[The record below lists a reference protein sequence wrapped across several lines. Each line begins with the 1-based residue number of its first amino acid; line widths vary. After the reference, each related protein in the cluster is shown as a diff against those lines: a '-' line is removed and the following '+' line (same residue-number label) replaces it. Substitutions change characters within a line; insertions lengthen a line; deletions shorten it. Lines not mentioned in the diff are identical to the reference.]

1 MTKLQRIGTLPYV
14 KNSITLYIDSD
25 LAASTVYTKM
35 LLTLESQASAAGML
49 LKKIALSSNC
59 DDQPSML
66 VACQHTEH
74 AAQLIKRFNL
84 NVQQIFWLQEHP
96 QQTDQTQLLKNH
108 WFIDWSNEQAL
119 LAILSLL
126 ARNNEIYSTQQH
138 IEQKVNLLTACLG
151 ELVVTF
157 SAEGKITELNPELS
171 AVLGDSSA
179 SAIGKDLL
187 SCIKI
192 PSDTA
197 KNRLQNILSDLERT
211 SAMTRLPTFPIQL
224 ENTVII
230 VDGFVGSLGNHDNLL
245 IMRKVATWQR
255 QEWQEQQRA
264 HNEPVTLLLIN
275 PDDFAKFNQQHGG
288 KLADQVLDEII
299 LSLTHLLR
307 TADFVSR
314 YSGVVFAAY
323 LPETNEKQGQAL
335 AARLRQML
343 VNKSFTQKKL
353 KLDFSFGIATLDAEE
368 QLKDLSPLE
377 LFRRANTAL
386 QEARSNNSDK
396 IVGWEPHFDAN
407 IIANI
412 DRISSKFSDVP
423 RDDFR
428 LLSLQWDLIRLIGTT
443 HSIQVFSKQICQML
457 IAGMQCEYVGLYL
470 VKNQELIM
478 SSCSTSKQN
487 IDVESVQN
495 WVNTNIELASLNNLR
510 GKPLKPFAES
520 CQAIIVPLF
529 TRNQCLGMILLRW
542 PLSEQNNAEKYS
554 TQLQQVSPNLAAAI
568 DRIILLEKGRRKTII
583 THSTIGDQHEL
594 LFESAAMRTVM
605 QEVQLVAPTDAS
617 VLIIGESGTG
627 KELIARQI
635 HVHSALVE
643 KPFIT
648 VDCSTIVEHLIE
660 SELFGHRK
668 GAFTGATNDQ
678 PGLIAQAD
686 GGTLFLDEVGELPLD
701 IQSKLLRF
709 VQEKTYVAVG
719 DQRVRK
725 VDVRLVLATNRNL
738 LDEVTMG
745 RFRSDLYYR
754 INGFTVNL
762 PPLHKRGDD
771 TLLLCHHFLA
781 KFSQQYKKEIID
793 FTPAAIKILQGYSW
807 PGNIRELRNAIM
819 RAVILCERKL
829 IDSPHLDFQQQGDIK
844 ASTENLLSPENE
856 AFTDETKVN
865 IAQFLDISILLSQLV
880 TIALQQGR
888 LFPVSAWLE
897 LRWLTVC
904 LVKWGSLYQVALQL
918 DQSESTLRRRFTKLN
933 GLDLKLSQLDKL
945 AVECDIILG
954 QLLTGN
960 TNTLLWSKIEM
971 TLHEIVIKKEISQQ
985 KKAQLLN
992 VTQPTLRKILQQ
1004 LLIS

>member
-1 MTKLQRIGTLPYV
+1 MTKLQRVSNLACV

-25 LAASTVYTKM
+25 FAASTVYTKM
-35 LLTLESQASAAGML
+35 FLTLQLQAFSAGLL
-49 LKKIALSSNC
+49 LKKIVLSSNC

-66 VACQHTEH
+66 VACQNTEH
-74 AAQLIKRFNL
+74 AEQLIKRFNL
-84 NVQQIFWLQEHP
+84 NVQQVFWLQGHP
-96 QQTDQTQLLKNH
+96 QLTAQTQLLKNH

-119 LAILSLL
+119 LPILSLL

-138 IEQKVNLLTACLG
+138 SEQKFNLLTECLG
-151 ELVVTF
+151 ELVVTL
-157 SAEGKITELNPELS
+157 SAEGKITELNPALL
-171 AVLGDSSA
+171 AVLSDSSA
-179 SAIGKDLL
+179 FAIGKDLL

-192 PSDTA
+192 PSDMA
-197 KNRLQNILSDLERT
+197 KNRLQNILSNFERT
-211 SAMTRLPTFPIQL
+211 GAMTKLPPFPIQL

-230 VDGFVGSLGNHDNLL
+230 VDGFVGSLRNQDNIL
-245 IMRKVATWQR
+245 IMRQVATWQL
-255 QEWQEQQRA
+255 QEWEEQQTA
-264 HNEPVTLLLIN
+264 HNKPVTLLLIN
-275 PDDFAKFNQQHGG
+275 PNDFAKFNQQHGG
-288 KLADQVLDEII
+288 KLADQVLDEIM
-299 LSLTHLLR
+299 LCLTNLLR

-314 YSGVVFAAY
+314 YSGVVFSAH
-323 LPETNEKQGQAL
+323 LPETNEKQGHLL
-335 AARLRQML
+335 AARVRQML

-368 QLKDLSPLE
+368 QLEEQSPLE

-386 QEARSNNSDK
+386 QATCSIGGDK
-396 IVGWEPHFDAN
+396 LFGWEPQFDAN
-407 IIANI
+407 IIANL
-412 DRISSKFSDVP
+412 DHISGNFSGAP

-443 HSIQVFSKQICQML
+443 HSLQVFSKQICQML
-457 IAGMQCEYVGLYL
+457 TAGMQCEYVGLYL
-470 VKNQELIM
+470 VKNQELIL

-487 IDVESVQN
+487 MDVESVQN
-495 WVNTNIELASLNNLR
+495 WVSTNIQLASLNNLR
-510 GKPLKPFAES
+510 GKPLKPFAEF

-529 TRNQCLGMILLRW
+529 TGNQCLGMILLRW
-542 PLSEQNNAEKYS
+542 PLSEQNNADTYS

-568 DRIILLEKGRRKTII
+568 ERIVHLEHDQRKTII
-583 THSTIGDQHEL
+583 ADSSISDQHEL
-594 LFESAAMRTVM
+594 LFESAAMRIVM
-605 QEVQLVAPTDAS
+605 QEVKLVAPTDAS
-617 VLIIGESGTG
+617 VLITGESGTG

-635 HVHSALVE
+635 HNYSSLLE

-648 VDCSTIVEHLIE
+648 VDCSTIVKHLIE
-660 SELFGHRK
+660 SALFGHRK

-738 LDEVTMG
+738 LDEVAMG

-754 INGFTVNL
+754 INGFIVNL

-771 TLLLCHHFLA
+771 ALLLCRHFLA
-781 KFSQQYKKEIID
+781 KFSQQYNKEIID

-829 IDSPHLDFQQQGDIK
+829 IDSPHLDLQEQGDIK
-844 ASTENLLSPENE
+844 ASTAHVLSSENK

-865 IAQFLDISILLSQLV
+865 IAQFSDISILLSQLV
-880 TIALQQGR
+880 TIALQQTR

-904 LVKWGSLYQVALQL
+904 LAKWGSLYQVALQL

-933 GLDLKLSQLDKL
+933 GLDLNLSQLDEL
-945 AVECDIILG
+945 AIECDIILG

-960 TNTLLWSKIEM
+960 ANTLLWPKIEM
-971 TLHEIVIKKEISQQ
+971 TLHQIVIKKEISQQ

-992 VTQPTLRKILQQ
+992 VTQPTLRKIMQQ
-1004 LLIS
+1004 VLIS

>member
-1 MTKLQRIGTLPYV
+1 MTKLQRIGTLAYV

-35 LLTLESQASAAGML
+35 FLTLQSQASVAGIP
-49 LKKIALSSNC
+49 LKKMALSSNC
-59 DDQPSML
+59 DNQSSML
-66 VACQHTEH
+66 VACQNTEH
-74 AAQLIKRFNL
+74 AEQLIKRFNL
-84 NVQQIFWLQEHP
+84 NVQQVYWLQEHP
-96 QQTDQTQLLKNH
+96 QLTAQTQLLKNH

-119 LAILSLL
+119 LPILSLL
-126 ARNNEIYSTQQH
+126 ARNNDIYSTQQDS
-138 IEQKVNLLTACLG
+138 EQKFNLLTKCLG
-151 ELVVTF
+151 ELVVTL
-157 SAEGKITELNPELS
+157 SAEGKVTELNPALS
-171 AVLGDSSA
+171 VVLGDSSA
-179 SAIGKDLL
+179 SAIGKNLL

-192 PSDTA
+192 PSDAA
-197 KNRLQNILSDLERT
+197 KDRLLNILSDLEPT
-211 SAMTRLPTFPIQL
+211 GAMTRLPPFPIEL

-230 VDGFVGSLGNHDNLL
+230 VDGFVGSLRNHDNLL
-245 IMRKVATWQR
+245 IMRQIAMWQR
-255 QEWQEQQRA
+255 QEWEEQQKS

-275 PDDFAKFNQQHGG
+275 PDEFAKFNQQHGS
-288 KLADQVLDEII
+288 KLADQVLDEIM
-299 LSLTHLLR
+299 LSLTDLLR

-314 YSGVVFAAY
+314 YSGVVFAAH

-335 AARLRQML
+335 AARVRQML

-368 QLKDLSPLE
+368 QLEEQSPLK

-386 QEARSNNSDK
+386 QAARSIDGDK
-396 IVGWEPHFDAN
+396 SVGWEPQFDAN
-407 IIANI
+407 IIANL
-412 DRISSKFSDVP
+412 DHISGKFSDVP

-428 LLSLQWDLIRLIGTT
+428 LLSLQWDLIRLISTT
-443 HSIQVFSKQICQML
+443 HSLQVFSKQICQML
-457 IAGMQCEYVGLYL
+457 TAGMQCEYVGLYL
-470 VKNQELIM
+470 VKNQELIL

-487 IDVESVQN
+487 MDVESVQN
-495 WVNTNIELASLNNLR
+495 WVSTKIQLASLNNLR

-554 TQLQQVSPNLAAAI
+554 TQLQQVTPNLAAAI
-568 DRIILLEKGRRKTII
+568 DRIVLHENDQRKKVI
-583 THSTIGDQHEL
+583 THSTMGDQHEL

-617 VLIIGESGTG
+617 VLITGESGTG

-635 HVHSALVE
+635 HNHSALIE

-668 GAFTGATNDQ
+668 GAFTGATSDQ

-738 LDEVTMG
+738 LAEVTMG

-754 INGFTVNL
+754 INGFTINL

-771 TLLLCHHFLA
+771 TLLLCRHFLA

-793 FTPAAIKILQGYSW
+793 FTPAAINILQGYSW

-844 ASTENLLSPENE
+844 ASAAHLLLPENE

-865 IAQFLDISILLSQLV
+865 MAQFSDISILLSQLV
-880 TIALQQGR
+880 TIALQQAR

-933 GLDLKLSQLDKL
+933 GLDLKLSQLDEL
-945 AVECDIILG
+945 AIECDIILG

-971 TLHEIVIKKEISQQ
+971 TLHQIVIKKEISQQ